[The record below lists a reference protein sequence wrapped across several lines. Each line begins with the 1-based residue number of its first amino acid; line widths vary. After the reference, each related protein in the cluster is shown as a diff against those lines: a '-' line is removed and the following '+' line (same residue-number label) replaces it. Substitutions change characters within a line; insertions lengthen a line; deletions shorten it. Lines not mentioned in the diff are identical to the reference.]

1 MAHWFCPSSLSL
13 PILSHLNFRDP
24 PTLEPNLPKTNQ
36 VELLPPLS
44 TYLDGLTSFSL
55 YYAPSSRQHVFSGV
69 PGVPQV
75 CWFTVFA
82 AEIPLMAGLK

>member
-1 MAHWFCPSSLSL
+1 MPFQSHWDSQSVLL
-13 PILSHLNFRDP
+13 YLNSRGP
-24 PTLEPNLPKTNQ
+24 PTLQPNLPKTNQ
-36 VELLPPLS
+36 VELLPPLP

-69 PGVPQV
+69 PRVPQV

-82 AEIPLMAGLK
+82 AEISLMDGLK